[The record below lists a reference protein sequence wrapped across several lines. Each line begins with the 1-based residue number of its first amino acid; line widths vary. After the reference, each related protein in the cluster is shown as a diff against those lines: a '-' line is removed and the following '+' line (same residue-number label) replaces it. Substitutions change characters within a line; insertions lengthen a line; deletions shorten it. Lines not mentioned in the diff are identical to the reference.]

1 MMKNKKIFI
10 VIAIILVI
18 ILLILTWKI
27 FLPKYYLNKALDLID
42 SENYIESLEMA
53 EKSNSDEY
61 KKRTEAIIVSLY
73 MNEITNIANSMNT
86 IMENTN
92 NLYSTYTDMINN
104 GNVDKDN
111 IDYSADDKITESV
124 NELVEKVNNSKFSSD
139 ILPEEAN
146 SINEKYEKLILND
159 FKNAYTEP
167 LDKLKNLDKL
177 QTYVKELSDISYSCY
192 EIASDIENF
201 SNSYNFSYVTE
212 EDIERFA
219 L

>member
-1 MMKNKKIFI
+1 MMKNKKVFI

>member
-111 IDYSADDKITESV
+111 IDYLADDKITESV

>member
-42 SENYIESLEMA
+42 SENYIESFEMA

-104 GNVDKDN
+104 GNVNKDN

>member
-1 MMKNKKIFI
+1 MMKNKKVFI

-61 KKRTEAIIVSLY
+61 KKRTEAIIVSLF

-177 QTYVKELSDISYSCY
+177 QTYVNELSDISYSCY